1 MSDSGEDLETKIRRV
16 ADEFHKYIGPDGR
29 VNATAL
35 VDEIRR
41 LRDAL
46 EQAQKQAVIDNQ
58 EKISAVVH
66 ITRLEAALDIYEG
79 IVANSRGV
87 DGWHL
92 NGDIAEWDEFE
103 LPEIEKSVLTA
114 GDSGL

>member
-46 EQAQKQAVIDNQ
+46 ELKDEMIQAMESVLAKIGERLKVPAGDVPALFEVIDQ
-58 EKISAVVH
+58 
-66 ITRLEAALDIYEG
+66 
-79 IVANSRGV
+79 
-87 DGWHL
+87 
-92 NGDIAEWDEFE
+92 
-103 LPEIEKSVLTA
+103 LTA
-114 GDSGL
+114 GDNGTVPPKPECPPNILFKETDID